1 MNSYGIRQANDRDLL
16 GVAQLRWDWIIT
28 ERGADPA
35 AEYGEFE
42 SSYVRWANENTS
54 THTCYVIERGG
65 EIIGMAW
72 VAYLARVPSPQA
84 FDRRVADLQS
94 VYVAPE
100 ARGAGLG
107 SQLIEY
113 ITQQAFAAGVERV
126 QVHST
131 VQAVTAYERAGFEAT
146 DILRQRQPPALDVI

>member
-1 MNSYGIRQANDRDLL
+1 MNSYGIRQANDRDLP
-16 GVAQLRWDWIIT
+16 GVALLRWNWIIV
-28 ERGADPA
+28 ERGEAPA
-35 AEYGEFE
+35 TKYGEFE
-42 SSYVRWANENTS
+42 ASYVHWANENTS

-65 EIIGMAW
+65 DIIGMAW
-72 VAYLARVPSPQA
+72 IAYLARVPSPQA
-84 FDRRVADLQS
+84 FDRKIADLQS

-113 ITQQAFAAGVERV
+113 ATQQAFAAGVERV

-131 VQAVTAYERAGFEAT
+131 AQAVTAYERSGFEAT
-146 DILRQRQPPALDVI
+146 DILRQRQRPALDVI